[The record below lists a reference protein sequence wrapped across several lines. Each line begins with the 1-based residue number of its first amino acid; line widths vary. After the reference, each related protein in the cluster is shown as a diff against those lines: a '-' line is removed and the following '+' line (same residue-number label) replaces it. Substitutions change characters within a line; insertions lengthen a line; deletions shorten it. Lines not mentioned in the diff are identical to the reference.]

1 MKNLYKNFILV
12 DNFRSKISII
22 FVCLIPFSLSL
33 GPLLPE
39 LFLLISCIIL
49 SSDIYKLRK
58 KYFYNTSFFL
68 FIIFYAYILSNSLIQ
83 NLLLNVFFN
92 FPDYNINLEIFKNYF
107 FDQKSIIFFF
117 RFFFYFVL
125 IWHLF
130 DQFKIFKKLFFLIT
144 FLSIS
149 LIGIDALLQYF
160 SGYNLLGYTRTNSH
174 RLSGIFKDEYILGS
188 FFLKTYFIFLSLF
201 VLYNNLKDNRN
212 QLIYILINCFF
223 GILIFLSGER
233 SAFFLFI
240 FALILSFILLN
251 QIKSRL
257 MIKFILL
264 FIIIITSTSILD
276 GNIRDRIFK
285 NTIEQFTNKDKSEI
299 YIFTEVHHGHYM
311 SAKLMLRENPFFG
324 VGPKNFKIKCK
335 EQQYKHYKARC
346 EIHPHNYYVQ
356 LFSELG
362 FFGGIFIFFI
372 FLFIFFKLFKIF
384 IKNDKEKDSITIL
397 LIALFMFLW
406 PIVPHGN
413 FFNNWNI
420 ILIIM
425 NFSFYKHLSYKLI

>member
-12 DNFRSKISII
+12 DNFRSKITII
-22 FVCLIPFSLSL
+22 FVCLVPFSLSL

-49 SSDIYKLRK
+49 SSDIYKLRN
-58 KYFYNTSFFL
+58 KYFNNTSFFL
-68 FIIFYAYILSNSLIQ
+68 FLIFYTYILSNSVIQ
-83 NLLLNVFFN
+83 NLLVNVIFN
-92 FPDYNINLEIFKNYF
+92 IDAYNINLEILKDYF

-125 IWHLF
+125 LWYLF
-130 DQFKIFKKLFFLIT
+130 DQFEIFKKLFFLII

-160 SGYNLLGYTRTNSH
+160 SGYNLLGYTRTNQH

-201 VLYNNLKDNRN
+201 VFYKDLREKKNE
-212 QLIYILINCFF
+212 LIYILINCFF

-251 QIKSRL
+251 QIKFRFML
-257 MIKFILL
+257 KFILL
-264 FIIIITSTSILD
+264 FIIIITSISILD

-285 NTIEQFTNKDKSEI
+285 NTLEQFTNKDKSEL

-335 EQQYKHYKARC
+335 ERQYKHYKARC

-362 FFGGIFIFFI
+362 FFGGIFLLLI
-372 FLFIFFKLFKIF
+372 FLVIFFKLFKIF

-397 LIALFMFLW
+397 LIALFIFLW

-420 ILIIM
+420 IQIIM
-425 NFSFYKHLSYKLI
+425 SFSFYKHLSYK

>member
-1 MKNLYKNFILV
+1 M
-12 DNFRSKISII
+12 
-22 FVCLIPFSLSL
+22 
-33 GPLLPE
+33 
-39 LFLLISCIIL
+39 
-49 SSDIYKLRK
+49 
-58 KYFYNTSFFL
+58 
-68 FIIFYAYILSNSLIQ
+68 FYAYILSNSLIQ
-83 NLLLNVFFN
+83 NLLLNIFFN
-92 FPDYNINLEIFKNYF
+92 FPNYNIKFEIFKNYF

-125 IWHLF
+125 IWYLF
-130 DQFKIFKKLFFLIT
+130 DQFKIFKKLFFFIT

-160 SGYNLLGYTRTNSH
+160 SGYNLLGYTRTNQH

-212 QLIYILINCFF
+212 ELIYNLINCFF

-240 FALILSFILLN
+240 FALILSFIFLN

-285 NTIEQFTNKDKSEI
+285 NTIEQFTNKDKSKI

-356 LFSELG
+356 LFAELG
-362 FFGGIFIFFI
+362 FFGGIFLLLI
-372 FLFIFFKLFKIF
+372 FLVISFKLFKIF
-384 IKNDKEKDSITIL
+384 IKIDKEKDSKTIL
-397 LIALFMFLW
+397 LIALFIFIW

-420 ILIIM
+420 MLIIM
-425 NFSFYKHLSYKLI
+425 TSSLYKHLSYKLT

>member
-1 MKNLYKNFILV
+1 
-12 DNFRSKISII
+12 
-22 FVCLIPFSLSL
+22 
-33 GPLLPE
+33 
-39 LFLLISCIIL
+39 
-49 SSDIYKLRK
+49 
-58 KYFYNTSFFL
+58 
-68 FIIFYAYILSNSLIQ
+68 
-83 NLLLNVFFN
+83 
-92 FPDYNINLEIFKNYF
+92 
-107 FDQKSIIFFF
+107 
-117 RFFFYFVL
+117 
-125 IWHLF
+125 
-130 DQFKIFKKLFFLIT
+130 
-144 FLSIS
+144 
-149 LIGIDALLQYF
+149 
-160 SGYNLLGYTRTNSH
+160 
-174 RLSGIFKDEYILGS
+174 
-188 FFLKTYFIFLSLF
+188 
-201 VLYNNLKDNRN
+201 
-212 QLIYILINCFF
+212 
-223 GILIFLSGER
+223 
-233 SAFFLFI
+233 
-240 FALILSFILLN
+240 
-251 QIKSRL
+251 

-335 EQQYKHYKARC
+335 EQQYKYYKARC